1 MTPFEQQKKFLDL
14 VREGSGYLAYKPI
27 DGKFKQC
34 WFTDTEH
41 ALDIIDRQHSTCD
54 IWVSM
59 ATFPDKR
66 LTREADNASA
76 LFSFWIDVDAHQDSR
91 YKSPEETELAVDNFV
106 QSLGLPKPTLVHR
119 TGYGVHILW
128 ALKDGL
134 PLDEWSRI
142 ASKLQA
148 LFEPLNIEADTITAD
163 AARILRVPGTRNF
176 RHKDYPVDAE
186 MTVLTEELID
196 PDLFESILD
205 SAILKYPPK
214 QKIQSSKFQTTIST
228 LQPTKLNIQRVKD
241 MLDCIDPDPKGH
253 GGGNRS
259 KWMRVVWSLAATGWG
274 VTAYD
279 LAREWSEGGD
289 LFDEDDFQ
297 GVWDS
302 YDPQWT
308 SGGSKSGVS
317 FGTLVHY
324 AREAGYTGLLPDQ
337 DEPHKPNNTN
347 ASLASGQLLLS
358 RASDIKPEPVNWL
371 VKGSIPLGSM
381 AVIGGQP
388 GLGKSQIAISLAAA
402 VTTGKG
408 LPNGET
414 FSDIGSVIIL
424 ANEDDAARTIR
435 PRLDAAGADTTRVH
449 IVEGIAREG
458 QADADLFQLDTD
470 IRELRIT
477 AQLLGDVRLIIIDPP
492 SAYLGTKVD
501 SYKDSDVRRVLTPLG
516 ALAQETGAL
525 IVLVVHLNKRT
536 DGGAQQR
543 IGGSTAWVAAPR
555 VAFLVVE
562 DPKTKE
568 RFMLP
573 VKNNL
578 GDDRTG
584 FQYRIVEKLLNYDEQ
599 MIKAPYIEWLSSTQR
614 SALDLLASPKLEH
627 TSVVDDAKTFLE
639 DELTVSSKKVSEL
652 KESAKSAGISWAS
665 IQRAKKDLFIMT
677 KKMSDGWQ
685 WTLKSGDKN
694 V

>member
-1 MTPFEQQKKFLDL
+1 MTPYEQQKKFLDL
-14 VREGSGYLAYKPI
+14 VREGPGYLAFKSI
-27 DGKFKQC
+27 DGQFKQR
-34 WFTDTEH
+34 WFSNTEE
-41 ALDIIDRQHSTCD
+41 ALEIIDQHYSNSD
-54 IWVSM
+54 IWISM
-59 ATFPDKR
+59 AQFPDKQLAR
-66 LTREADNASA
+66 KAENAIA
-76 LFSFWIDVDAHQDSR
+76 LFCFWLDVDAHKNSV
-91 YKSPEETELAVDNFV
+91 YESPEEAEAAAKKFV
-106 QSLGLPKPTLVHR
+106 ESIGLPEPNIIHR
-119 TGYGVHILW
+119 TGYGVQLLW
-128 ALKDGL
+128 ALKQGL
-134 PLDEWSRI
+134 PLLEWSRI
-142 ASKLQA
+142 ASKLQV
-148 LFEPLNIEADTITAD
+148 LFDPLELEADPITAD
-163 AARILRVPGTRNF
+163 AARVLRVSGTQNF
-176 RHKDYPVDAE
+176 RHKDNPIETE
-186 MTVLTEELID
+186 MQVLTEELID
-196 PDLFESILD
+196 PDLFESFLD
-205 SAILKYPPK
+205 AAILKYPPEEKK
-214 QKIQSSKFQTTIST
+214 QPPKTDITTFKVQLSQT
-228 LQPTKLNIQRVKD
+228 NIQRVKE
-241 MLDCIDPDPKGH
+241 MLACIDPDPKAD

-259 KWMRVVWSLAATGWG
+259 KWMRVILALSATGWG
-274 VTAYD
+274 VTAYE
-279 LAREWSEGGD
+279 LAREWSQGGD

-302 YDPQWT
+302 YDPEWS
-308 SGGSKSGVS
+308 SGGSKSGIG

-337 DEPHKPNNTN
+337 DEPHKSNNTN
-347 ASLASGQLLLS
+347 SSLTSGQLLLS

-371 VKGSIPLGSM
+371 VEGSIPLGSM

-408 LPNGET
+408 LPNGGT

-449 IVEGIAREG
+449 IVEGVAREG
-458 QADADLFQLDTD
+458 QSDADLFQLDTD

-562 DPKTKE
+562 DSKTKE

-584 FQYRIVEKLLNYDEQ
+584 FQYRILEKLLDYDEQ
-599 MIKAPYIEWLSSTQR
+599 TIKAPHIEWLSTTQR
-614 SALDLLASPKLEH
+614 SALEILEPPRRER
-627 TSVVDDAKTFLE
+627 TSAVEDAKLFLE
-639 DELTVSSKKVSEL
+639 DELTLGTKLVNDL
-652 KESAKSAGISWAS
+652 KASAKSAGISWAS
-665 IQRAKKDLFIMT
+665 IQRAKKDLFIAT
-677 KKMSDGWQ
+677 EKISDGWQ
-685 WTLKSGDKN
+685 WTLISGGEN

>member
-1 MTPFEQQKKFLDL
+1 MTPFEQQQKFLEL
-14 VREGSGYLAYKPI
+14 VREGPGYLAFKSF
-27 DGKFKQC
+27 DGRFKQC
-34 WFTDTEH
+34 WFSDTKH
-41 ALDIIDRQHSTCD
+41 ALEIINRMHSTCD

-59 ATFPDKR
+59 AKFPDKQ
-66 LTREADNASA
+66 LTREAINASG
-76 LFSFWIDVDAHQDSR
+76 LYSFWLDVDAHQDSM
-91 YKSPEETELAVDNFV
+91 YKSPDEAELAANNFV
-106 QSLGLPKPTLVHR
+106 QSIGLPRPTIIHR
-119 TGYGVHILW
+119 TGYGVHFLW
-128 ALKDGL
+128 VLKDGL
-134 PLDEWSRI
+134 PLDEWSHI

-148 LFEPLNIEADTITAD
+148 LFNPLGLEADPITAD
-163 AARILRVPGTRNF
+163 AARILRVPGTLNF
-176 RHKDYPVDAE
+176 RNKDAPVDTE
-186 MTVLTEELID
+186 MQVLTEELID
-196 PDLFESILD
+196 LDLFESILD
-205 SAILKYPPK
+205 AAILKYPPEQNK
-214 QKIQSSKFQTTIST
+214 QPPKNYTTT
-228 LQPTKLNIQRVKD
+228 FKALPTPENIDRVKD
-241 MLDCIDPDPKGH
+241 MLDCIDPDPKSD

-274 VTAYD
+274 TTAYD
-279 LAREWSEGGD
+279 LARKWSESGD

-308 SGGSKSGVS
+308 SGGSKSRVS

-324 AREAGYTGLLPDQ
+324 AKEARYTGRLPDQ
-337 DEPHKPNNTN
+337 DEPHKSSITN
-347 ASLASGQLLLS
+347 LPLASGQLLLS
-358 RASDIKPEPVNWL
+358 RASDIKPEKVEWL
-371 VKGSIPLGSM
+371 VEGSIPLGAM

-408 LPNGET
+408 LPNGEI
-414 FSDIGSVIIL
+414 FSEIGSVIIL

-477 AQLLGDVRLIIIDPP
+477 AQLMGDVRLIIIDPP

-536 DGGAQQR
+536 EGGAQQR

-578 GDDRTG
+578 GDDKTG
-584 FQYRIVEKLLNYDEQ
+584 YQYRIVEKLLNYDEQ
-599 MIKAPYIEWLSSTQR
+599 KIKAPHIEWLFTTQR
-614 SALDLLASPKLEH
+614 SALDLLAPPKREH

-639 DELTVSSKKVSEL
+639 DELAVGVKQVTEL
-652 KESAKSAGISWAS
+652 KESAKSAGLSWAS
-665 IQRAKKDLFIMT
+665 IQRAKKELFILSE
-677 KKMSDGWQ
+677 KKGEGWQ
-685 WTLKSGDKN
+685 WTLHSGDKN

>member
-1 MTPFEQQKKFLDL
+1 MTPFEQRKKFLDL
-14 VREGSGYLAYKPI
+14 VREGPGYLAYKPT
-27 DGKFKQC
+27 DGTFKQS
-34 WFTDTEH
+34 WFSNADQ
-41 ALDIIDRQHSTCD
+41 ALEIVDQHQSNGD
-54 IWVSM
+54 VWVSM
-59 ATFPDKR
+59 AKFPDKQ
-66 LTREADNASA
+66 LNREAIHATD
-76 LFSFWIDVDAHQDSR
+76 LCSFWMDVDAHHGSK
-91 YKSPEETELAVDNFV
+91 YKSPEEAEEVANKFI
-106 QSLGLPKPTLVHR
+106 QSLRLPQPNIIHR
-119 TGYGVHILW
+119 TGYGVHFVWSLTDK
-128 ALKDGL
+128 LNL
-134 PLDEWSRI
+134 EEWSRI
-142 ASKLQA
+142 ASKLQS
-148 LFEPLNIEADTITAD
+148 LFDPLGLAADPITAD
-163 AARILRVPGTRNF
+163 AARILRVPGTLNF
-176 RHKDYPVDAE
+176 RNKDAPVETE
-186 MTVLTEELID
+186 MQLLTEELID

-205 SAILKYPPK
+205 AANLKYQPK
-214 QKIQSSKFQTTIST
+214 QKNQFSNVHATTFKALPSQT
-228 LQPTKLNIQRVKD
+228 NIQRVEN
-241 MLDCIDPDPKGH
+241 MLASIDPDPLAN
-253 GGGNRS
+253 GGGNRPQ
-259 KWMRVVWSLAATGWG
+259 WMRVILALAATGWG
-274 VTAYD
+274 ATAYE
-279 LAREWSEGGD
+279 LARKWSQGGD

-302 YDPQWT
+302 YDPEWS

-324 AREAGYTGLLPDQ
+324 ARAAGYTGLLPDQ
-337 DEPHKPNNTN
+337 YEPHKSQT
-347 ASLASGQLLLS
+347 AHTAHTSTTKSQLLLS
-358 RASDIKPEPVNWL
+358 RASDIKVEQVVWL
-371 VKGSIPLGSM
+371 VEGSIPLGAM

-388 GLGKSQIAISLAAA
+388 GLGKSQIAINLAAA

-408 LPNGET
+408 LPDGGT

-435 PRLDAAGADTTRVH
+435 PRLDAAGADTTKVH
-449 IVEGIAREG
+449 IVEGVAREG
-458 QADADLFQLDTD
+458 QPDADLFQLDTD

-555 VAFLVVE
+555 VAFLVIE
-562 DPKTKE
+562 DSKTKE

-584 FQYRIVEKLLNYDEQ
+584 FQYRIAEKLLDYDEQ
-599 MIKAPYIEWLSSTQR
+599 TIKAPHIEWLSTTQR
-614 SALDLLASPKLEH
+614 SALDLLASPKVERN
-627 TSVVDDAKTFLE
+627 SVVDDAKTFLE
-639 DELTVSSKKVSEL
+639 DELAIGAKHVSEL

-665 IQRAKKDLFIMT
+665 IQRAKKELLVVT
-677 KKMSDGWQ
+677 KKISDGWE
-685 WTLKSGDKN
+685 WSLM
-694 V
+694 

>member
-1 MTPFEQQKKFLDL
+1 MTPFKQQHKFLDL
-14 VREGSGYLAYKPI
+14 VREGPGYLAYKPI
-27 DGKFKQC
+27 DGPFKQC
-34 WFTDTEH
+34 WFSDTKH
-41 ALDIIDRQHSTCD
+41 ALDIIDQHQSNCD
-54 IWVSM
+54 VWVSM
-59 ATFPDKR
+59 AKFSDKR
-66 LTREADNASA
+66 LTREAVNASG
-76 LFSFWIDVDAHQDSR
+76 LYSFWLDVDAHQGSK
-91 YKSPEETELAVDNFV
+91 YKSPEEAEEAANKFI
-106 QSLGLPKPTLVHR
+106 QSLGLPQPNAIHW
-119 TGYGVHILW
+119 TGYGVHFLW
-128 ALKDGL
+128 SLEFEL
-134 PLDEWSRI
+134 NLEEWSRI

-148 LFEPLNIEADTITAD
+148 FFNPLGLEADPITSD
-163 AARILRVPGTRNF
+163 AARVLRVPGTFNF
-176 RHKDYPVDAE
+176 RNKDAPVDTE
-186 MTVLTEELID
+186 MQLLSEDLID

-205 SAILKYPPK
+205 AALIKYPPK
-214 QKIQSSKFQTTIST
+214 QKIQPSKFLATKFMAK
-228 LQPTKLNIQRVKD
+228 PTPENIQIVID
-241 MLDCIDPDPKGH
+241 MLDYIDPDPKAD

-259 KWMRVVWSLAATGWG
+259 KWMRVILALASTGWG
-274 VTAYD
+274 ATAYD
-279 LAREWSEGGD
+279 LARKWSQGGD

-302 YDPQWT
+302 YDPEWS
-308 SGGSKSGVS
+308 SGGSKSGIG

-324 AREAGYTGLLPDQ
+324 AREAGYTGLFPDQ
-337 DEPHKPNNTN
+337 YESYKSQTTHTSTAK
-347 ASLASGQLLLS
+347 SQILLS
-358 RASDIKPEPVNWL
+358 RASDIKVEQVVWL
-371 VKGSIPLGSM
+371 VEGSIPLGSM

-408 LPNGET
+408 LPNGGT

-435 PRLDAAGADTTRVH
+435 PRLDAAGADTTKVH
-449 IVEGIAREG
+449 IVEGVAREG
-458 QADADLFQLDTD
+458 QSDADLFQLDTD

-562 DPKTKE
+562 DSKTKE

-584 FQYRIVEKLLNYDEQ
+584 FQYRILEKLLDYDGQ
-599 MIKAPYIEWLSSTQR
+599 TIKAPHIEWLSSTQR
-614 SALDLLASPKLEH
+614 SALDLLASPKVER
-627 TSVVDDAKTFLE
+627 TSVIDDAKTFLE
-639 DELTVSSKKVSEL
+639 DELAIGAKHVREL

-665 IQRAKKDLFIMT
+665 IQRAKKELLVVT
-677 KKMSDGWQ
+677 KKISDGWQ
-685 WTLKSGDKN
+685 WSLMLGGEN
-694 V
+694 E